1 VKIEEALPALRAG
14 KKLANEGLG
23 LLVRDWS
30 GVASLMAHHLSDHG
44 WTIVEEPL
52 TDEQLIAEWRRL
64 AVAEDLAA
72 DRASPYIAKAYNQCA
87 KQLRERKL

>member
-1 VKIEEALPALRAG
+1 
-14 KKLANEGLG
+14 LG

-52 TDEQLIAEWRRL
+52 TDEQLIAEWERL
-64 AVAEDLAA
+64 REYELSDAA
-72 DRASPYIAKAYNQCA
+72 PGSVCCERADVYLECA
-87 KQLRERKL
+87 RQLRERKL